1 MGGNHSCHSGRMD
14 FARPSAKPFAAH
26 LILKMSSIQQHH
38 IPLKKKKKKKTN
50 LPRTAP
56 SPVLHPFPRG
66 SHDPGQGLCCLVP
79 SPTKAFAFELL
90 GQSRST
96 LLPTGVPTADR
107 SIAKA
112 VSPTVLPT
120 CKQRAFFQV
129 LSQARTLWGMR
140 GAGWGDA

>member
-1 MGGNHSCHSGRMD
+1 MAGNHSCHSGRMD
-14 FARPSAKPFAAH
+14 FARPCAKPFAAH

-38 IPLKKKKKKKTN
+38 IPLKKRKAN

-56 SPVLHPFPRG
+56 SLVLHPFPPG
-66 SHDPGQGLCCLVP
+66 SRDPGQGLSCLVP
-79 SPTKAFAFELL
+79 SPMKAFAFKVL

-112 VSPTVLPT
+112 ISPTVLPT
-120 CKQRAFFQV
+120 CEQRAFSQV
-129 LSQARTLWGMR
+129 LSRARTLWGMR